1 MMTGERSA
9 ADLRGQTLQTV
20 VNITFVRP
28 EETVLS
34 FLQRMQAEQT
44 LQTRHAAAPRLSVM
58 DALGDAG
65 ELVPWIANTALF
77 VSPALV

>member
-1 MMTGERSA
+1 M
-9 ADLRGQTLQTV
+9 

-44 LQTRHAAAPRLSVM
+44 LQTRYAAAPRLSVM

-65 ELVPWIANTALF
+65 ELVPWVANTALF
-77 VSPALV
+77 VSPAPIREINLEHTLLGPAD